1 LRPALVDQRPAGF
14 RRLRPRPG
22 LSLSLSAAR
31 DGRRPRRRRPA
42 GADRPLAAAGGD
54 PPGRSAAVSDPG
66 RRPAEAQPGRGGRRI
81 AKSPAGEPDGAFRS
95 WVREQ
100 DLNLRPSG
108 YEPDELP
115 GCSIPRQTVG
125 EKEERFERWATAHKT
140 IIYPTGRPGGDLL
153 SRALRRSTIGSGGL
167 NDRVRNGI
175 GWGTSDIATRATR
188 RIDDC
193 EKTEA
198 YSKID

>member
-1 LRPALVDQRPAGF
+1 LRDPVANDSP
-14 RRLRPRPG
+14 
-22 LSLSLSAAR
+22 
-31 DGRRPRRRRPA
+31 DGRRLQGKLSRTGHAKARRTGP
-42 GADRPLAAAGGD
+42 GGLLK
-54 PPGRSAAVSDPG
+54 V
-66 RRPAEAQPGRGGRRI
+66 
-81 AKSPAGEPDGAFRS
+81 

-115 GCSIPRQTVG
+115 GCSIPRQTVVQG
-125 EKEERFERWATAHKT
+125 KSGSRDT

-175 GWGTSDIATRATR
+175 GWGTSDIATRSTR

-193 EKTEA
+193 EKTLS
-198 YSKID
+198 YSKIE